1 MKQISINN
9 IWGEQLMQ
17 TKYLFYFLLVSAF
30 MLAIAGC
37 GGGGGGGSAA
47 GATISSIPDNP
58 PSSPSTPSQT
68 GNVTL
73 AWDAPTTN
81 EDGSDLT
88 DLAGYRVYYGTSS
101 GSYTNSV
108 NIGNFTS
115 AVISNLSLGT
125 WYFAITAYNSSS
137 VESSYSTE
145 LSTTI

>member
-1 MKQISINN
+1 
-9 IWGEQLMQ
+9 MQ
-17 TKYLFYFLLVSAF
+17 TKSLFCFLLVSVF
-30 MLAIAGC
+30 LLAIAGC

-47 GATISSIPDNP
+47 GAAISSIPDNP

-108 NIGNFTS
+108 NIGNITGATINS
-115 AVISNLSLGT
+115 LSSGT
-125 WYFAITAYNSSS
+125 WYFAITAYNSSGI
-137 VESSYSTE
+137 ESSYSTE